1 MPESFDLDSENSFD
15 SNTSYLNIS
24 VEPAEPLDLVAE
36 IPFITID
43 TETGNYFLYI
53 TRYISCSNKNSLSC
67 KHGAIF
73 FLNLCSIAGRNRTWV
88 LAGSTYYWDVNDG
101 DSFQCDIKSSED
113 KDLVSDQQRA
123 D

>member
-43 TETGNYFLYI
+43 TETGNYVL
-53 TRYISCSNKNSLSC
+53 YISCSNKNSLSC

-73 FLNLCSIAGRNRTWV
+73 FYLCSITGRNRTWV
-88 LAGSTYYWDVNDG
+88 LAGSTYYWDVNDTLSNLLG
-101 DSFQCDIKSSED
+101 LLSFHF
-113 KDLVSDQQRA
+113 A
-123 D
+123 T